1 MLTMCQLVTYGRVLG
16 GGFGTI
22 VKIYFVCRGD
32 QPIIINV
39 VVKVGGGWD
48 RYIGAPPRF

>member
-1 MLTMCQLVTYGRVLG
+1 MLTMCQLVTYARVLV

-32 QPIIINV
+32 QPIKINC
-39 VVKVGGGWD
+39 VVKMGGG
-48 RYIGAPPRF
+48 